1 MKRIIMTLLLIGC
14 SVGAT
19 FADTGDGGYSSCD
32 VCYSSRHSTGSYKC
46 FYRCENCASQWH
58 RTGSSG
64 CPKTVALSLPA
75 SQTPIVVPQP
85 QPHDEEAT
93 NFAASSIGSHLLR
106 SKDVIKKW
114 KNLTLAEHVKIDSS
128 EFRAVLNNF
137 RAYTFKNAIVIGQ
150 LFTTYC
156 CQVERAIVM
165 REVGKRS
172 PKKLSRIST
181 ALVEIFNCMYAVR
194 EAYIHIDADDVFD
207 FDDTGILKL
216 LSRRITY
223 LEKLCSKRRL
233 RVKKDSCVAVDGIP
247 SAALNFC
254 AE

>member
-1 MKRIIMTLLLIGC
+1 MKRIIMTVLLMAS

-32 VCYSSRHSTGSYKC
+32 VCYSSRHCTGSSKC
-46 FYRCENCASQWH
+46 CYRCEDCGSSWH
-58 RTGSSG
+58 RTGSFS
-64 CPKTVALSLPA
+64 CQKRVSSVPNAPQVTSARLPESSA
-75 SQTPIVVPQP
+75 GPIEPQLP
-85 QPHDEEAT
+85 
-93 NFAASSIGSHLLR
+93 R

-114 KNLTLAEHVKIDSS
+114 KNLTLAEHVKIDND

-137 RAYTFKNAIVIGQ
+137 RAYTFKGALIIGQ

-156 CQVERAIVM
+156 CQIERAIVM

-172 PKKLSRIST
+172 PKKLERIST

-223 LEKLCSKRRL
+223 LEKLCSKRRR